1 MKWTKVSR
9 KLLPAYTDFAG
20 TFLQD
25 RYARFSVMRVERTP
39 EWRRWARTSEERFF
53 RTYYAFL
60 RRVMSGYCRYDVHLD
75 HLQAKRWRWDA
86 LRHALR
92 GAAVRDEYAAGKRI
106 IPRLRA
112 LDSKA
117 SNLLQLVDV
126 LLGAWTAEPSSQ
138 HKLALQERV
147 RAGAG
152 DRIVE
157 WTFQRAGE

>member
-1 MKWTKVSR
+1 MASLTVRALYCDETRTDGGGPFFLGVLDCSPRRAEILESELRRVREQHGCHGEMKWTKVSR

-53 RTYYAFL
+53 QTYYAFL

-92 GAAVRDEYAAGKRI
+92 GAVVRDE
-106 IPRLRA
+106 
-112 LDSKA
+112 
-117 SNLLQLVDV
+117 
-126 LLGAWTAEPSSQ
+126 
-138 HKLALQERV
+138 
-147 RAGAG
+147 
-152 DRIVE
+152 
-157 WTFQRAGE
+157 